1 MIPSPHL
8 IAQDEVD
15 PTAPIHEYPRSGTQ
29 FVEQPVRLPLSH
41 CSVLPFTPSPHFI
54 EQLDP
59 EPTAP
64 VQE

>member
-8 IAQDEVD
+8 IEQDEVD
-15 PTAPIHEYPRSGTQ
+15 PTDPVQEKPTSGTQ

-41 CSVLPFTPSPHFI
+41 CSEPPLIPSPHLI
-54 EQLDP
+54 AQDDVD
-59 EPTAP
+59 PTAP